1 MDRMRVVL
9 TWMTTKGIG
18 IRQVHEP
25 ATDLM
30 GHFLEHLEPL
40 RPKGLTRRGLIYH
53 SVLLVMMLLSG
64 RTTPVESMS
73 VWLK

>member
-9 TWMTTKGIG
+9 TWMTTKGMG

-30 GHFLEHLEPL
+30 GHFL
-40 RPKGLTRRGLIYH
+40 
-53 SVLLVMMLLSG
+53 
-64 RTTPVESMS
+64 
-73 VWLK
+73 